1 MKDYTLEER
10 HKILIEQLKKHPATE
25 SLAIDIQKRTTSEDW
40 KNMDTNNINRG
51 VALLAT
57 FWHLTGGSIGDMNL
71 YELLQ
76 SYMTDKDA
84 RKRINAA
91 IN

>member
-1 MKDYTLEER
+1 
-10 HKILIEQLKKHPATE
+10 
-25 SLAIDIQKRTTSEDW
+25 
-40 KNMDTNNINRG
+40 MDTNNINRG